1 MRLLA
6 EEHTIAWTLLV
17 GEYNMTQDRG
27 WGERQL
33 LRTNNQDVRQVL
45 PGICMKEGP
54 PPFQQEY
61 GLAPSGASPG
71 REDKMI
77 CTKPIWLAP

>member
-6 EEHTIAWTLLV
+6 EERTIAWTLLV

-45 PGICMKEGP
+45 PGIRVKEGP
-54 PPFQQEY
+54 LPSSRNTAWLLVVVLPQE
-61 GLAPSGASPG
+61 G
-71 REDKMI
+71 R
-77 CTKPIWLAP
+77 TK